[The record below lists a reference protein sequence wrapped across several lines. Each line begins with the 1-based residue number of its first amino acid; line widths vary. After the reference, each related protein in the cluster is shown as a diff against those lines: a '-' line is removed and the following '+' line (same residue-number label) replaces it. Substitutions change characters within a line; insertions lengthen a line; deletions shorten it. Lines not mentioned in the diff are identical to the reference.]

1 MKKIYTISLL
11 ASLLLMTGC
20 GTIQTANQAVDQAK
34 ETIAIVA
41 RRVDQVDKKIDS
53 LKDSVVAD
61 RTKIEAVTGSFDVD
75 KDGKVTLKEAAQVV
89 KTTAL
94 SGQNRHLL
102 LDPDFW
108 IALVAAMA
116 GVGTATG
123 GAKKL
128 AVAGVAALHKT
139 GREQLEKK
147 EKQK

>member
-1 MKKIYTISLL
+1 MKKIYITSLL

-53 LKDSVVAD
+53 VKDSIQAD
-61 RTKIEAVTGSFDVD
+61 RTKVEAITGSFDFD
-75 KDGKVTLKEAAQVV
+75 KDGKVTLKEAAKVV
-89 KTTAL
+89 KDTAL
-94 SGQNRHLL
+94 SSTNRHLL

-108 IALVAAMA
+108 IAIVAAVA

-123 GAKKL
+123 GVKKL
-128 AVAGVAALHKT
+128 AGAGVEALHKT
-139 GREQLEKK
+139 GRERLAQK